1 MELKFYRCKIC
12 GKIIAIVKDTG
23 VPTICCGEEMEQI
36 IPGTTDASVEKHVPV
51 ITVNGNEVEVKVGS
65 VDHPMTAEHY
75 IEWIALSTKQ
85 GNQRKCLKP
94 GDAPVA
100 KFALVAGDEV
110 VKAYA
115 YCNLHSLWSSK

>member
-23 VPTICCGEEMEQI
+23 VPTICCGQEMEQI

-65 VDHPMTAEHY
+65 VDHPMAAEHY

-100 KFALVAGDEV
+100 KFAIVDGDEV
-110 VKAYA
+110 VAAYA
-115 YCNLHSLWSSK
+115 YCNLHSLWASK